1 MNNYLKMKLFNMKA
15 LQKYTLIAVLFVMA
29 AACKKDKESIDT
41 EKPSI
46 AIDSDTAFPI
56 QCSTIKRGTSFTFRS
71 TLADNVAL
79 GSYSIDVHHN
89 FDHHSHS
96 TEIGEC
102 TIEAIKTP
110 IKPFVLVKTV
120 NIPGQPQ
127 QYNAELKI
135 DVPADI
141 DPGNYH
147 FMIQVT
153 DLAGWSTQKGI
164 SIRILE

>member
-1 MNNYLKMKLFNMKA
+1 MKTIK
-15 LQKYTLIAVLFVMA
+15 KYTIITVIFAMTV
-29 AACKKDKESIDT
+29 ACRKDKENIDT
-41 EKPSI
+41 EKPTI
-46 AIDSDTAFPI
+46 TIDTENAFPK
-56 QCSTIKRGTSFTFRS
+56 QCSTIKRGTSFTFSS
-71 TLADNVAL
+71 TLSDNVAL
-79 GSYSIDVHHN
+79 GSYSINIHHN

-102 TIEAIKTP
+102 IIEAIKKP
-110 IKPFVLVKTV
+110 VKPFVLVKTV
-120 NIPGQPQ
+120 NIPAQPQ
-127 QYNAELKI
+127 RYNAELQI

-153 DLAGWSTQKGI
+153 DLTGWSSQKGI

>member
-1 MNNYLKMKLFNMKA
+1 MNKMNNYLSLRTLRKC
-15 LQKYTLIAVLFVMA
+15 TLIAVIFVLA

-41 EKPSI
+41 EKPTI
-46 AIDSDTAFPI
+46 AIDSGTAFPK

-102 TIEAIKTP
+102 TAEAVKTP
-110 IKPFVLVKTV
+110 IKPFVLVKTI

-127 QYNAELKI
+127 QYNAELQI

>member
-1 MNNYLKMKLFNMKA
+1 MKRSPMKTV
-15 LQKYTLIAVLFVMA
+15 QKYTLIAVLLTTAV
-29 AACKKDKESIDT
+29 ACKKDKESIDT
-41 EKPSI
+41 EKPVI
-46 AIDSDTAFPI
+46 AIDSETAFPK
-56 QCSTIKRGTSFTFRS
+56 QCSTIKRGTSFTFHS
-71 TLADNVAL
+71 KLSDNVAL

-102 TIEAIKTP
+102 TIEPIKTP
-110 IKPFVLVKTV
+110 IKPFTLVKTV

-127 QYNAELKI
+127 QYDAELKI

-153 DLAGWSTQKGI
+153 DLAGWSSQKGI

>member
-1 MNNYLKMKLFNMKA
+1 MKT
-15 LQKYTLIAVLFVMA
+15 LQKYTLITVLLAMTV
-29 AACKKDKESIDT
+29 ACKKDKESIDT
-41 EKPSI
+41 EKPTI
-46 AIDSDTAFPI
+46 AIDSETAFPK
-56 QCSTIKRGTSFTFRS
+56 QC
-71 TLADNVAL
+71 
-79 GSYSIDVHHN
+79 
-89 FDHHSHS
+89 

-102 TIEAIKTP
+102 TVEAIKTP
-110 IKPFVLVKTV
+110 IKPFTLVKTV

-127 QYNAELKI
+127 QYDAELKI

-153 DLAGWSTQKGI
+153 DLAGWSSQKGI

>member
-1 MNNYLKMKLFNMKA
+1 MQILKQYA
-15 LQKYTLIAVLFVMA
+15 LMA
-29 AACKKDKESIDT
+29 FMLTSAIACKKDKENIDT
-41 EKPSI
+41 EKPT
-46 AIDSDTAFPI
+46 IDLSAETAFPK
-56 QCSTIKRGTSFTFRS
+56 QCSQIKRGSSITFRAKLS
-71 TLADNVAL
+71 DNVAL

-96 TEIGEC
+96 TEVEEC
-102 TIEAIKTP
+102 TLEPVKKP
-110 IKPFVLVKTV
+110 VNPFVLVKSV

-127 QYNAELKI
+127 QYDAQLQI

-153 DLAGWSTQKGI
+153 DQSGWSIQRGI
-164 SIRILE
+164 SVRIVE

>member
-1 MNNYLKMKLFNMKA
+1 MKTLKKYAFMAMLFI
-15 LQKYTLIAVLFVMA
+15 LA
-29 AACKKDKESIDT
+29 AACKKDNESIDT
-41 EKPSI
+41 EKPTI
-46 AIDSDTAFPI
+46 AIDFETAFPK
-56 QCSTIKRGTSFTFRS
+56 QCSTIKRGTTFTFRS
-71 TLADNVAL
+71 KLADNVAL
-79 GSYSIDVHHN
+79 GSYSIDVHNN

-102 TIEAIKTP
+102 TVEPIKTP
-110 IKPFVLVKTV
+110 VKPFTLVKTV

-127 QYNAELKI
+127 QYDAEMQI
-135 DVPADI
+135 DIPADI

-153 DLAGWSTQKGI
+153 DLSGWSTQKGI

>member
-1 MNNYLKMKLFNMKA
+1 MNNYLYMKTLKKFA
-15 LQKYTLIAVLFVMA
+15 LIAVLLTMA
-29 AACKKDKESIDT
+29 VACKKDKESIDT
-41 EKPSI
+41 EKPTI
-46 AIDSDTAFPI
+46 AIDTYTAFPK
-56 QCSTIKRGTSFTFRS
+56 QCSTIKRGTNFTFRS
-71 TLADNVAL
+71 TLSDNIAL

-102 TIEAIKTP
+102 TAEAVKKP

-127 QYNAELKI
+127 QYNAELQI